1 MSRLHI
7 VLAEPQIPQNTG
19 NISRTCAVTGAVLH
33 LIKPYG
39 FEITDKNLKRAG
51 LDYWDKLEI
60 LEYNSLEHFLQSHKI
75 QNQQKQIYYFTTKSR
90 ICHSDV
96 DYRKFLDS
104 GKDIYL
110 MFGREDA
117 GLPEELLVQH
127 PETAVR
133 IPMRPTLR
141 SLNLSN
147 SVAIAAY
154 EVLRQWDYPDMT
166 AYGNLTKYEWD

>member
-1 MSRLHI
+1 MPKLHI

-33 LIKPYG
+33 LIRPYG

-60 LEYNSLEHFLQSHKI
+60 VEYPSISAFMEAHARD
-75 QNQQKQIYYFTTKSR
+75 QIYFFTTKARSA
-90 ICHSDV
+90 HSDV
-96 DYRKFLDS
+96 NYPKD
-104 GKDIYL
+104 GDIYL

-154 EVLRQWDYPDMT
+154 EVLRQWDYPGMT
-166 AYGNLTKYEWD
+166 SQGNLTRYEWE

>member
-1 MSRLHI
+1 MLHI

-39 FEITDKNLKRAG
+39 FEISDKNLKRAG
-51 LDYWDKLEI
+51 LDYWDKLTI
-60 LEYNSLEHFLQSHKI
+60 YEY
-75 QNQQKQIYYFTTKSR
+75 QNLDDFMQKHQQDNIYYFTTKSR
-90 ICHSDV
+90 TCHSDV
-96 DYRKFLDS
+96 TYPEDDV
-104 GKDIYL
+104 YL

-117 GLPEELLVQH
+117 GLPEDLLVQH

-147 SVAIAAY
+147 SVAIAVY
-154 EVLRQWDYPDMT
+154 EVLRQWDYPDMSLQ
-166 AYGNLTKYEWD
+166 GNLTKYEWE